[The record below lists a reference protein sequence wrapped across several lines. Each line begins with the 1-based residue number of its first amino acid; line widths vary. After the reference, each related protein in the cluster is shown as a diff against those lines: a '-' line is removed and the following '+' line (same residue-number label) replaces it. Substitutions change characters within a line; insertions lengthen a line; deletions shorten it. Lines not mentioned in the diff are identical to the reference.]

1 MAPIAALYDIHGNA
15 PALRAVLAEV
25 ALVPGAHV
33 VVGGDIVWGPLP
45 EETLELVRGLEDAT
59 VIRGNTDREIAE
71 RHSAEEGMD
80 AAMEAILLGLRRR
93 DRRRGPRL
101 PRWAAR
107 RRRRATTCCS
117 ATHRRG
123 PTPIRSHPRRAPA
136 WSPRCSPAPRSRS
149 SCSATRTCSSGA
161 TVAGHQLV
169 NPGSVG
175 MPSGPTGAH
184 WALIDDDTVELRRT
198 EYDVAA
204 AARAFEA
211 RGLAGWDTFAAR
223 ITAPPAIAD
232 IVDLFTIG

>member
-25 ALVPGAHV
+25 ALVPGVHV

-45 EETLELVRGLEDAT
+45 DETLELVRGIDGAT

-71 RHSAEEGMD
+71 LHGEEDGLD
-80 AAMEAILLGLRRR
+80 AAAAAIVRACGEAIGSDGCAYLGGLPETATR
-93 DRRRGPRL
+93 DDVLFCHG
-101 PRWAAR
+101 
-107 RRRRATTCCS
+107 
-117 ATHRRG
+117 
-123 PTPIRSHPRRAPA
+123 
-136 WSPRCSPAPRSRS
+136 SPRSDTDPITPE
-149 SCSATRTCSSGA
+149 TSGELVA
-161 TVAGHQLV
+161 EMLAGTEEPFVVFGHTHVQFRRTVAGHQLV

-175 MPSGPTGAH
+175 LPSGRPGAY
-184 WALIDDDTVELRRT
+184 WALFDDDTVELRRT

-211 RGLAGWDTFAAR
+211 RGLAGWEGFAAR

-232 IVDLFTIG
+232 VVSRFTVG